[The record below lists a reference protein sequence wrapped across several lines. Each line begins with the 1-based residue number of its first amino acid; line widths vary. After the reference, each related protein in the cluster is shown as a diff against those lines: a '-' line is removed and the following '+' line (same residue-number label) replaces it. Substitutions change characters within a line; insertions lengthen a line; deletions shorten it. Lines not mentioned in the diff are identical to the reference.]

1 MDTEGQELSGLDF
14 SDNIPFLSSVR
25 VIPHK
30 VLIFVHAK
38 KATQAGRMINHQVGD
53 QRTVRISRSDK
64 CSKILRREPLTD

>member
-38 KATQAGRMINHQVGD
+38 RAIQAGHMINH
-53 QRTVRISRSDK
+53 
-64 CSKILRREPLTD
+64 

>member
-38 KATQAGRMINHQVGD
+38 RAIQAGHMINHQVGD

-64 CSKILRREPLTD
+64 CSKILRREPMTD